1 MSITSI
7 LFGVV
12 AHEEWGWSTRKV
24 SLLVGLFLIVDL
36 SFFFANL
43 AKLGAGGWIP
53 LSLAAAIFT
62 LMTTWKAGRN
72 ALEDFVLSAS
82 LPLDLFMG
90 DLESQKPARVKGT
103 AVFMTSNVEG
113 APVVL
118 LHHFK
123 HNKCLHEQI
132 VLLSVVTDRVPEV
145 DKKSRVSVKEMGQG
159 FFQVVAHYGFMQ
171 TPNVPEIL
179 RVCRDNGLVTNSSD
193 TSYFLGRETLLTT
206 GKSGLWR
213 WRKILFAF
221 LSRNAKSATSFFGI
235 PPNRVVEMG
244 AQIEI

>member
-1 MSITSI
+1 MLS
-7 LFGVV
+7 
-12 AHEEWGWSTRKV
+12 
-24 SLLVGLFLIVDL
+24 VG
-36 SFFFANL
+36 AQ
-43 AKLGAGGWIP
+43 
-53 LSLAAAIFT
+53 
-62 LMTTWKAGRN
+62 AGRA

-82 LPLDLFMG
+82 LPIDLFMS
-90 DLESQKPARVKGT
+90 DLESQKPHRVKGT

-171 TPNVPEIL
+171 TPNVPDIL
-179 RVCRDNGLVTNSSD
+179 RACRDAGLSAIQND

-206 GKSGLWR
+206 GKSGLWK
-213 WRKILFAF
+213 WRKVLFAF

-244 AQIEI
+244 AQIEL